1 MINILQYFFRTDK
14 LFNFHKYNLT
24 VIIVFLLMQVGY
36 GQNSSD
42 SIDSI
47 NSVTDTINN
56 LKLPKVTIKNGSKI
70 YIVKGTVVKNLDV
83 DSNTNKQIVY
93 VEPKTDKEKIKTLKE
108 VNQPI
113 LVKNKSKSLQKKIES
128 AKDKQYTTEIKKV
141 SKFPFSNSNFYSAK
155 KQNSIIT
162 NNTLNNSFSISK
174 SIEFIQN
181 IEIETLFRKSYYNYV
196 RSSYSIS
203 ISTLEIRS
211 PSFYI

>member
-1 MINILQYFFRTDK
+1 
-14 LFNFHKYNLT
+14 
-24 VIIVFLLMQVGY
+24 MQVGY

-93 VEPKTDKEKIKTLKE
+93 VEPKTEKEKIKTLKE

-128 AKDKQYTTEIKKV
+128 AKDKQYTNEIKKV

-174 SIEFIQN
+174 SIEFIKN

>member
-141 SKFPFSNSNFYSAK
+141 SKG
-155 KQNSIIT
+155 SIQKT
-162 NNTLNNSFSISK
+162 
-174 SIEFIQN
+174 
-181 IEIETLFRKSYYNYV
+181 V
-196 RSSYSIS
+196 
-203 ISTLEIRS
+203 
-211 PSFYI
+211 